1 MGRPMTAWVP
11 DQPLLRVDSDSHEP
25 ALGGVRVSSL
35 DPNLMAHLARYI
47 QAGGL
52 LQSILRV
59 AVIPTGA
66 PIADDLPDVFG
77 HYQLLE
83 DGVRFIPHFPFAR
96 GVSYRASFDP
106 RRLGRAEFS
115 EVLTLE
121 FSLTAEQN
129 GLAPEVKRV
138 FPSSDCLPEN
148 LLRFYVCFSNPMRRG
163 RVETEISLLGPDGE
177 PAPGVLY
184 RTPVELWGRS
194 MQRLTILLD
203 PGRLKRGVGPNREL
217 GPPLKVGQD
226 YMLVIGSGIVDL
238 SGRPLRETFYKR
250 FRVTEA
256 VREHIALE
264 QWKMV
269 TPETKTRQPL
279 VLNFPR
285 PLDWV
290 LLSQMITIVSA
301 DGQLLGGRIVVDQC
315 ETRWSFIPSFP
326 WARGHYHIRVES
338 SLEDICGNSVIAA
351 FDRPLRPGNDLAY
364 EAAKC
369 SISFQLA

>member
-1 MGRPMTAWVP
+1 M
-11 DQPLLRVDSDSHEP
+11 
-25 ALGGVRVSSL
+25 
-35 DPNLMAHLARYI
+35 
-47 QAGGL
+47 
-52 LQSILRV
+52 
-59 AVIPTGA
+59 
-66 PIADDLPDVFG
+66 
-77 HYQLLE
+77 
-83 DGVRFIPHFPFAR
+83 
-96 GVSYRASFDP
+96 
-106 RRLGRAEFS
+106 
-115 EVLTLE
+115 
-121 FSLTAEQN
+121 
-129 GLAPEVKRV
+129 
-138 FPSSDCLPEN
+138 
-148 LLRFYVCFSNPMRRG
+148 
-163 RVETEISLLGPDGE
+163 
-177 PAPGVLY
+177 
-184 RTPVELWGRS
+184 
-194 MQRLTILLD
+194 
-203 PGRLKRGVGPNREL
+203 
-217 GPPLKVGQD
+217 
-226 YMLVIGSGIVDL
+226 
-238 SGRPLRETFYKR
+238 RETFYKR

>member
-1 MGRPMTAWVP
+1 MADLVTQDRAETAADMPALAVELHPGGAGWCVRADNLGPELIAPLGGRVES
-11 DQPLLRVDSDSHEP
+11 LLRVTVAEPGASDDDDGDVPDISGDHEI
-25 ALGGVRVSSL
+25 LG
-35 DPNLMAHLARYI
+35 
-47 QAGGL
+47 
-52 LQSILRV
+52 
-59 AVIPTGA
+59 
-66 PIADDLPDVFG
+66 
-77 HYQLLE
+77 
-83 DGVRFIPHFPFAR
+83 DGVRFIPHLPFEM
-96 GVSYRASFDP
+96 GVSFRAILDLRELRQPGLTDVKTLAFSFP
-106 RRLGRAEFS
+106 EETATS
-115 EVLTLE
+115 ET
-121 FSLTAEQN
+121 
-129 GLAPEVKRV
+129 EVSHV
-138 FPSSDCLPEN
+138 YPSNDVLPEN

-177 PAPGVLY
+177 PAPDVLY

-315 ETRWSFIPSFP
+315 ETRWSFVPTSP
-326 WARGHYHIRVES
+326 WAVGSYHVRVES
-338 SLEDICGNSVIAA
+338 SLEDVCGNSVIAA
-351 FDRPLRPGNDLAY
+351 FDRPLRSGGDLAY
-364 EAAKC
+364 EAAGR
-369 SISFQLA
+369 SIPFCLV